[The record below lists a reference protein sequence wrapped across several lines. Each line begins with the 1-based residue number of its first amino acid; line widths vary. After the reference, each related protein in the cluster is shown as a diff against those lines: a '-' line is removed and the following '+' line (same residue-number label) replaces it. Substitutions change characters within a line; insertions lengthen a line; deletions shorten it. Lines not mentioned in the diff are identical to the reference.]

1 MLYFTANKYFVTNY
15 HSDWAKEGQPETC
28 QLTAGKKIVDTK
40 LGTRAAMQEEPFFEL
55 GFDEPAKENEGK
67 VMLGT
72 IGWPGNFRF
81 TFEVDNV
88 GALRVIPA
96 INPYASN
103 YKLKAGDT
111 FTTLSLSLP

>member
-1 MLYFTANKYFVTNY
+1 
-15 HSDWAKEGQPETC
+15 
-28 QLTAGKKIVDTK
+28 
-40 LGTRAAMQEEPFFEL
+40 
-55 GFDEPAKENEGK
+55 
-67 VMLGT
+67 MLGT

-103 YKLKAGDT
+103 YKLKAGET
-111 FTTLSLSLP
+111 FTTPEFIFAMSDNGIG